1 MTRARQRVLAVIAA
15 LGGVALFTYAVRRA
29 GVDEIV
35 DGIRRI
41 GWGLLPILGL
51 AGIRFL
57 LRAAAWRRCMPPGA
71 RMSFGRAF
79 SAFLSGDAVGNLT
92 PLGMAASEPTK
103 AVLVRHRLE
112 TSDSV
117 SSLAIDNLV
126 YAASIAVV
134 VIVGLVVLLV
144 IAPLP
149 REGREVVIV
158 GVIAIVI
165 GGAVMLRVLRGTLS
179 THGPSTD
186 GPPIEGASNDDARR
200 PRWREWLS
208 RVRQSIVGFWSASPD
223 RVVQAFAF
231 DMAFHVLAVYEIY
244 LTLGW
249 LLGGQPTI
257 AQALVFEVL
266 NRAVTAAFKFV
277 PFRIGIDEALTGAL
291 APMLAVQPVAGVTLA
306 LVRKVRN
313 LAWTGVGLLLI
324 AAAPAR
330 VAPASDHQGSEPS
343 RPI

>member
-1 MTRARQRVLAVIAA
+1 MTRARQRVLAVVAA
-15 LGGVALFTYAVRRA
+15 LGGVVLFTYAVRRA
-29 GVDEIV
+29 GVDEIA
-35 DGIRRI
+35 DGIRRV

-51 AGIRFL
+51 AGVRFV
-57 LRAAAWRRCMPPGA
+57 LRAAAWRQCMPPGA
-71 RMSFGRAF
+71 GISFWRIF

-103 AVLVRHRLE
+103 GLLVRHRLA
-112 TSDSV
+112 TSESV

-134 VIVGLVVLLV
+134 VIAGLVVLLV
-144 IAPLP
+144 TTPLP
-149 REGREVVIV
+149 REGREAAIV
-158 GVIAIVI
+158 GVIAIVV
-165 GGAVMLRVLRGTLS
+165 GSAVMLRMMRGTWS
-179 THGPSTD
+179 R
-186 GPPIEGASNDDARR
+186 DDEPR

-208 RVRQSIVGFWSASPD
+208 RLRHSIIGFWSSAPE
-223 RVVQAFAF
+223 RVAQAFLF
-231 DMAFHVLAVYEIY
+231 DMLFHVLAVYEIY

-249 LLGGQPTI
+249 LLGGRPTI
-257 AQALVFEVL
+257 AQALVFEVV

-277 PFRIGIDEALTGAL
+277 PFRVGIDEALTGAL
-291 APMLAVQPVAGVTLA
+291 APVIAVQPVAGVTLA

-313 LAWTGVGLLLI
+313 LAWTAVGLLLI

-330 VAPASDHQGSEPS
+330 VAPESDRRGSEPS

>member
-1 MTRARQRVLAVIAA
+1 MTRARQRVLAVVAA
-15 LGGVALFTYAVRRA
+15 LGGVALFAYAVRQV

-41 GWGLLPILGL
+41 GWGLLPIVGL
-51 AGIRFL
+51 AGARFV
-57 LRAAAWRRCMPPGA
+57 LRAAAWRRCMPPRA

-79 SAFLSGDAVGNLT
+79 SAFLSGDAVGNVT

-103 AVLVRHRLE
+103 ALLVRHRLE
-112 TSDSV
+112 TRDSV

-134 VIVGLVVLLV
+134 VIAGLVVLLV
-144 IAPLP
+144 TTPLP
-149 REGREVVIV
+149 GEGRDVAIAS
-158 GVIAIVI
+158 VIAIVV
-165 GGAVMLRVLRGTLS
+165 GSVVMLRVLRG
-179 THGPSTD
+179 GW
-186 GPPIEGASNDDARR
+186 SNDGSQR

-208 RVRQSIVGFWSASPD
+208 RVRQSIVGFWSSSPE
-223 RVVQAFAF
+223 RVVQAFVL
-231 DMAFHVLAVYEIY
+231 DLAFHVLAVYEIY

-249 LLGGQPTI
+249 VLGIQPTI

-266 NRAVTAAFKFV
+266 NRAITAAFKFV
-277 PFRIGIDEALTGAL
+277 PFRVGIDEALTGAL
-291 APMLAVQPVAGVTLA
+291 APVLAVQPVAGVTLA

-313 LAWTGVGLLLI
+313 LVWTGVGLLLI

-330 VAPASDHQGSEPS
+330 VVPASDRQGSEPS
-343 RPI
+343 RRI